1 MLADDMSAR
10 TKPVFASSLRSAA
23 VSQASSVL
31 GPVALQGVNRTLG
44 RQVRDQ

>member
-10 TKPVFASSLRSAA
+10 TKPVFASSLRSTA
-23 VSQASSVL
+23 VSQACSFL